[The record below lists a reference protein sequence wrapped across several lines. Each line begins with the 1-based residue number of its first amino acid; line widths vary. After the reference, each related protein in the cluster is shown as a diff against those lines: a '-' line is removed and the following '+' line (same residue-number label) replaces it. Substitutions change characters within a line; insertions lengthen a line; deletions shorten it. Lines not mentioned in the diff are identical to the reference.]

1 MAQIGRVNKLTI
13 KRIRDYG
20 AHLDGG
26 ELGDILIPARY
37 VPAKAK
43 AGDELEVFV
52 FAEQDG
58 RLRATTQKAYGAV
71 GQFSKL
77 RVVANNAAGSYLDW
91 GLQKDLFVPRSEQQ
105 DRMEEGRSYLVFV
118 SLDDD
123 TRRIIG
129 SSRLDK
135 FLDLQ
140 PPYYEEGEEVYLII
154 SEQTELGYKAI
165 VNHTHWGVLYKNEIF
180 RQLHPGQEL
189 KGYIKKVREDFK
201 IDLSLQPSGYQRV
214 DDVSQTIL
222 QVIKDHGGRI
232 FITDKSPPEEIYAMF
247 RVSKKIFKK
256 AIGTLYK
263 KRLVTITPREISLTK

>member
-1 MAQIGRVNKLTI
+1 MAQIGKINKLTI

-26 ELGDILIPARY
+26 ELGDILMPRRY
-37 VPAKAK
+37 VPEKAK
-43 AGDELEVFV
+43 AGDEIEVFV
-52 FAEQDG
+52 FADKDG
-58 RLRATTQKAYGAV
+58 RLRATTQETYGAV

-77 RVVANNAAGSYLDW
+77 RVVANTAAGSYLDW

-105 DRMEEGRSYLVFV
+105 DRMVEGRSYVVFI
-118 SLDDD
+118 SFDDE
-123 TRRIIG
+123 TKRIIG

-140 PPYYEEGEEVYLII
+140 PSYYGEGDEVDLII

-165 VNHTHWGVLYKNEIF
+165 INNAHWGVLYKNEIF
-180 RQLHPGQEL
+180 QQLHPGQEL
-189 KGYIKKVREDFK
+189 KGYIKKVREDLK

-214 DDVSQTIL
+214 DDVSRRIL
-222 QVIKDHGGRI
+222 QIIKAHEGRI
-232 FITDKSPPEEIYAMF
+232 FITDKSPPEEIYALF
-247 RVSKKIFKK
+247 GVSKKIFKK

-263 KRLVTITPREISLTK
+263 KRLVTITPREISLIK